1 LILITFEMN
10 GNVLR
15 IASPLNIDRETAD
28 QSMGIIRKSVKDTM
42 EGKVPDKVGI
52 YFHGW

>member
-1 LILITFEMN
+1 MTFGMN

-15 IASPLNIDRETAD
+15 ISSSLNIDRETAA
-28 QSMGIIRKSVKDTM
+28 QAMGIIRESVKDTI
-42 EGKVPDKVGI
+42 EGKVPDKVLS